1 MKTPLAW
8 LNLVHNRT
16 RLLVAITGV
25 AFAVILVFMNLG
37 FLGALA
43 KTASIF
49 YNQID
54 ANIYLMSSQAL
65 EISTSKPFPIE
76 RIYQAAGIDGVERTM
91 PLYVG
96 YLQWRNPQT
105 HLSRAMF
112 VFAIHP
118 RDLVFLLPDL
128 QLPET
133 QTALLRPNT
142 VLIDR
147 LSRPEFGSQT
157 IGLTTEA
164 RSTRG
169 LGRQVQ
175 IGGQY
180 TLGGGFVSDG
190 TLIMSDQ
197 NFRRFFDPFP
207 LHQINL
213 GLVKLKEGVD
223 ALQVVQKLRQILPKD
238 VLVMTQDEI
247 IARERNYWISA
258 TSTGFIF
265 AMGVAVSCIVGVVII
280 YQILYTDISNQ
291 LIQYATLK
299 AMGYRS
305 RYLFSIVIQ
314 EAFILA
320 VLGYIPGFAISL
332 GLYELTLRATH
343 GSLPISMEF
352 GRTVYVLLLTV
363 LMCIISGLI
372 CVQKIITADPAE
384 VFK

>member
-147 LSRPEFGSQT
+147 LSRPEFGPQT

-363 LMCIISGLI
+363 LMCIVSGLI